1 MRLAPAPFIAAIR
14 ATVITVPLMIIALMV
29 VGLRPLL
36 AVAVR
41 AAAAGVLLPDLLLT
55 VAVAARAIRP

>member
-36 AVAVR
+36 AVAPR
-41 AAAAGVLLPDLLLT
+41 AAAVGVLLPDLLLT